1 MKRRIILKPFQEFLK
16 SESAGGIIL
25 LCCVI
30 ASLLI
35 ANSPLGAPF
44 EHLLQHEL
52 GWQTTGLHLRYSV
65 LSWVNDGLMTIFF
78 LLVGLEI
85 KRELV
90 AGELASP
97 RKAALPIMAALGGVL
112 APALIYHL
120 FNKGLPTHVGWGIP
134 MATDIA
140 FAIAVM
146 TMLGKR
152 VPMPLKIFLAA
163 LAIVDDLMAIIVV
176 AVFYTRQ
183 LAWSNLL
190 IAVGIL
196 ALLITLNRFGV
207 RKLVFYIVPGLVMWY
222 VIHHSGIHATIAGVI
237 TAMTVPTQADTNGA
251 PLEKLVHLLMKPV
264 NFLIMPL
271 FALVNTNIHFELSM
285 LNGLFNPLGMGIIL
299 GLLLGKPIGITLI
312 SWLSVRC
319 GICKLPAQST
329 WIHILGAGMLG
340 GIGFTMSVFIAIL
353 SFTGQT
359 FLLEEAKFFV
369 LMASLLSG
377 TVGSIFLTLVHKRQ
391 ARSKARGFAY
401 EE

>member
-1 MKRRIILKPFQEFLK
+1 
-16 SESAGGIIL
+16 
-25 LCCVI
+25 
-30 ASLLI
+30 
-35 ANSPLGAPF
+35 
-44 EHLLQHEL
+44 
-52 GWQTTGLHLRYSV
+52 V
-65 LSWVNDGLMTIFF
+65 LSWVNDGLMTVFF

-90 AGELASP
+90 SGELASP
-97 RKAALPIMAALGGVL
+97 KKAALPIMAALGGVL

-190 IAVGIL
+190 IAMGIL

-222 VIHHSGIHATIAGVI
+222 
-237 TAMTVPTQADTNGA
+237 
-251 PLEKLVHLLMKPV
+251 
-264 NFLIMPL
+264 
-271 FALVNTNIHFELSM
+271 
-285 LNGLFNPLGMGIIL
+285 
-299 GLLLGKPIGITLI
+299 
-312 SWLSVRC
+312 
-319 GICKLPAQST
+319 
-329 WIHILGAGMLG
+329 
-340 GIGFTMSVFIAIL
+340 
-353 SFTGQT
+353 
-359 FLLEEAKFFV
+359 
-369 LMASLLSG
+369 
-377 TVGSIFLTLVHKRQ
+377 
-391 ARSKARGFAY
+391 
-401 EE
+401 